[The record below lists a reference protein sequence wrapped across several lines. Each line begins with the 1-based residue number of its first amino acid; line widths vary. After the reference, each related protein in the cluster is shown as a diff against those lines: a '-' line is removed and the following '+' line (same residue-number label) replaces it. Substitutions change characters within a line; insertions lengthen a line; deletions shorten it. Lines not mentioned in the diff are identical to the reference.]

1 MTPLFFFFGVRCA
14 QYKVHAQ
21 CSFAALAPHMPCML
35 LVIMFSIRDKDV
47 CMCVNVRVYT
57 LLQIEISVLQFTF
70 THMHTSFYHNKV
82 NCETDFVARNT
93 QFCSLVSAATQAT
106 LDLHQQQQQE
116 SDQRSESDHPP
127 SLWQRQLTAADITSL
142 GPWSHYTTLNDM
154 VTEKFGSLS
163 ENLAIARG
171 CLMRAKEGLLCS
183 YVYCNVDLPLP
194 EPTITSDQTATTTS
208 TTTNTSGHNNT
219 TEVVAMG
226 TYVALVHLL
235 PKEGTDLDV
244 EVAQKLGRAVGQHIV
259 GLNPTSIYPRPRDE
273 SGEEPGDKGS
283 ALVEQAL
290 LIGDDSLTV
299 GDVLEKNRMTVSSF
313 MRYGLGETQDD
324 C

>member
-1 MTPLFFFFGVRCA
+1 MHVCECTC
-14 QYKVHAQ
+14 VHAITNRNLKIIIIN
-21 CSFAALAPHMPCML
+21 CNS
-35 LVIMFSIRDKDV
+35 
-47 CMCVNVRVYT
+47 VYT
-57 LLQIEISVLQFTF
+57 RTF

-106 LDLHQQQQQE
+106 LDLHQQQQE

-219 TEVVAMG
+219 TEHEVVAMG
-226 TYVALVHLL
+226 TYAALVHLL